1 MSPVKAADRI
11 HTLMAQITHHPA
23 PSNDPDRSPAL
34 GAIPSPQDWKAA
46 DRDERR
52 AMIIDLAMHLLRE
65 EGPDALTMRR
75 VAREL
80 GVGAMTLYTYIDGQP
95 GLHRAMVAKGFD
107 IIHTFCSAA
116 CERHREQ
123 SGLSEGLADSEV
135 GRCPAHW
142 FGGARAYVQFAVD
155 HPNLYRLMF
164 ATPVDEGDAR
174 FDEIIHG
181 GFQGL
186 HTVVRERLQAQGLQ
200 GEQLETETL
209 QLAGRY
215 WIALH
220 GLATLAIAGRMQIL
234 HGTLDDVLLH
244 LLEAVAPTKG

>member
-1 MSPVKAADRI
+1 MTQLTQP
-11 HTLMAQITHHPA
+11 P
-23 PSNDPDRSPAL
+23 SPA
-34 GAIPSPQDWKAA
+34 AWKDA
-46 DRDERR
+46 DRDARR
-52 AMIIDLAMHLLRE
+52 AMIIDVGLNLLTN

-95 GLHRAMVAKGFD
+95 GLHRAMVQRGFE
-107 IIHTFCSAA
+107 IIHQNCSAA
-116 CERHREQ
+116 CEAQ
-123 SGLSEGLADSEV
+123 MEGSHDWS
-135 GRCPAHW
+135 
-142 FGGARAYVQFAVD
+142 GGARTYVQFAIQ

-164 ATPVDEGDAR
+164 DTPVDADDER

-186 HTVVRERLQAQGLQ
+186 HTVVRERLEAQGLK
-200 GEQLETETL
+200 GRTLDTETRK
-209 QLAGRY
+209 LAGRY

-220 GLATLAIAGRMQIL
+220 GLATLAIAGRMQVL
-234 HGTLDDVLLH
+234 HGSLDEVLLH